1 MSIKLARY
9 KNTPYIVN
17 FEKKKYTWAGCKG
30 KSVSIKEVSEELV
43 DFLTMQTK
51 TFEKG
56 ELVILET
63 EKNEEAKEYVDNMLE
78 KEQYEANTLSKEEI
92 TTLLTGNYKKMEKEL
107 NKITSKTTK
116 DFVLAV
122 AQEIGLDSATKQSFI
137 KEWLGSALTIEEL
150 FDKDEE

>member
-30 KSVSIKEVSEELV
+30 KSVSIKEVSDELV

-51 TFEKG
+51 AFENG
-56 ELVILET
+56 ELTILDID
-63 EKNEEAKEYVDNMLE
+63 KNEEAKEYVDNMLE
-78 KEQYEANTLSKEEI
+78 KEKYEANSISKEELI
-92 TTLLTGNYKKMEKEL
+92 TLLTGNYKKMEKEL
-107 NKITSKTTK
+107 NKITSQSTK
-116 DFVLAV
+116 DFVLSI

-137 KEWLGSALTIEEL
+137 KEWLGSQLSTEEL
-150 FDKDEE
+150 FDKDGE